1 MIEVQ
6 EELLFLK
13 RKANEKEL
21 KLQQDDKILSL
32 EQELAWI
39 REETM
44 KSREEIDNQELLIS
58 DLKQENQEL
67 QDDARFLK
75 DQLQECKAS
84 K

>member
-1 MIEVQ
+1 MIHLNLANFNQAHFMPYLLFYLDKAHMTEVQ
-6 EELLFLK
+6 LELLQLK

-44 KSREEIDNQELLIS
+44 KLSGNNGKWS
-58 DLKQENQEL
+58 
-67 QDDARFLK
+67 
-75 DQLQECKAS
+75 
-84 K
+84 